1 MIFPIRYWL
10 DKIFILPISS
20 TNIIVGK
27 QPIIIVWLTFFMK
40 YCFFL
45 VVNIF
50 VSPCKSCYKVSEN
63 YCNNSSYWTVQT
75 NFTSEAH
82 IWEVISLESVKVFFI
97 NVVRV
102 VRSIELMMNVLG
114 INHIVIVPHNC
125 LTWNKVCYSADSWR
139 KRNIIIWL
147 SFHFIS
153 LTLETVPCTVVT
165 IPAQVSMVTLTRN
178 YLKWEMYLNIVNW
191 KLFLWCLESDDGQ
204 SLETL
209 FLWWAENLDIASDLF
224 FISTELLDW
233 VGRDKIET
241 KSAKM
246 EKRVKN
252 RFLKLPFNVKLL
264 QTFRKSKNFYPFEK
278 SEEPEFQNDLKSSLC
293 CFWLLLND
301 ESKK

>member
-1 MIFPIRYWL
+1 
-10 DKIFILPISS
+10 
-20 TNIIVGK
+20 
-27 QPIIIVWLTFFMK
+27 
-40 YCFFL
+40 
-45 VVNIF
+45 
-50 VSPCKSCYKVSEN
+50 
-63 YCNNSSYWTVQT
+63 
-75 NFTSEAH
+75 
-82 IWEVISLESVKVFFI
+82 
-97 NVVRV
+97 
-102 VRSIELMMNVLG
+102 
-114 INHIVIVPHNC
+114 
-125 LTWNKVCYSADSWR
+125 
-139 KRNIIIWL
+139 
-147 SFHFIS
+147 
-153 LTLETVPCTVVT
+153 
-165 IPAQVSMVTLTRN
+165 
-178 YLKWEMYLNIVNW
+178 MYLNIVNW

-224 FISTELLDW
+224 FISPELLDW